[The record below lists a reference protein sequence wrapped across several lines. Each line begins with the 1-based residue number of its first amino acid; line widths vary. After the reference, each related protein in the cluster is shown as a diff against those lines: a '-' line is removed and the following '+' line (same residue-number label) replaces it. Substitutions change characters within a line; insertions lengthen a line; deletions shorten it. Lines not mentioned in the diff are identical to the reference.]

1 MADQKHTTEARLD
14 LNEAASAAHE
24 AARAEEL
31 AADKT
36 RERIRHLPPEVGVV
50 LLTVGVAGLV
60 LPGPIGTPLVLAGG
74 LVLAPRAFDGLERWV
89 QRRFPSV
96 HRHGRRHIDRFID
109 DFESHYGTVA
119 SRRRQH

>member
-1 MADQKHTTEARLD
+1 MADQNHTTEARLG
-14 LNEAASAAHE
+14 LNAAASAANE
-24 AARAEEL
+24 AARAEEQ

-36 RERIRHLPPEVGVV
+36 RERIRRLPPEVGVV
-50 LLTVGVAGLV
+50 LLTVGAAGLV

-96 HRHGRRHIDRFID
+96 HKHGRRHLDRFID
-109 DFESHYGTVA
+109 DFESRYGTVD
-119 SRRRQH
+119 SRRRRP